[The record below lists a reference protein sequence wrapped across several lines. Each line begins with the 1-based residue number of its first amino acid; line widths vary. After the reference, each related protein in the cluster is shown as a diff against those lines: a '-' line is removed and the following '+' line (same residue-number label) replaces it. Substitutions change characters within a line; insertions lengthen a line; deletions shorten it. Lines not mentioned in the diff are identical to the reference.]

1 MVTPLC
7 VSMASYY
14 VKYSTNGS
22 SFQDSDLG
30 VSIVG
35 SEGRVE
41 RVLAMAECLESMS
54 VAKFFTLERNDGV
67 ARASSWRETR
77 L

>member
-1 MVTPLC
+1 M
-7 VSMASYY
+7 
-14 VKYSTNGS
+14 KYSTQSS

-35 SEGRVE
+35 SDGRVE
-41 RVLAMAECLESMS
+41 RVLAMAEYLESMS
-54 VAKFFTLERNDGV
+54 VANIFLLERNDGV
-67 ARASSWRETR
+67 SRASSWRETR

>member
-1 MVTPLC
+1 MD
-7 VSMASYY
+7 SYY
-14 VKYSTNGS
+14 VKYSTQSS

-35 SEGRVE
+35 SDGRVE
-41 RVLAMAECLESMS
+41 RVLAMAEYLESMS
-54 VAKFFTLERNDGV
+54 VANIFLLERNDGV
-67 ARASSWRETR
+67 SRASSRRETR

>member
-1 MVTPLC
+1 MVTHLC
-7 VSMASYY
+7 VSMDSYY
-14 VKYSTNGS
+14 VKYTTQSS

-35 SEGRVE
+35 SEGRAE

-54 VAKFFTLERNDGV
+54 VANIFLLERNDGV
-67 ARASSWRETR
+67 SRASSRRETR